1 MAERNRWALALQNAP
16 LVLRG
21 IYEYNIASRFG
32 PLRPREWVFPLTY
45 RCDARCIMCNIW
57 QGSKTGEL
65 SLDEWRDIL
74 NDPLFAGIE
83 SVTLTGGEPTLHPE
97 LLQLMELLM
106 DKLPSL
112 QRLTLNTNGLG
123 TKRVVE
129 QCEEL
134 LDLCTARGIRLFAAI
149 SLDSIGPLHD
159 EMRNIPGAFDKVQQT
174 LEELQRLRAGGL
186 RRGISCL
193 LTNRNLHDAENV
205 RQWSA
210 ERGLGV
216 YYMIAAFTE
225 SYYANTDRADDLAFT
240 VQQREDLAAF
250 LQKLAT
256 EKSLLNP
263 VAYWYADL
271 ARMIERGAPRAT
283 PCIFQKD
290 AFMLDARGDF
300 QWCMY
305 SRALGNVRQ
314 KSTTAI
320 YYAPDSL
327 AHRRE
332 LWAQSCRQCTIGCS
346 ITLALAKDAFKY
358 ARFLLGGK
366 P

>member
-1 MAERNRWALALQNAP
+1 MTQSLVAAQNAP
-16 LVLRG
+16 LILRG
-21 IYEYNIASRFG
+21 IYEYHIASHFG
-32 PLRPREWVFPLTY
+32 PLRPREWLFPLTY

-65 SLDEWRDIL
+65 SLDEWRDVL

-83 SVTLTGGEPTLHPE
+83 SVSLTGGEPTLHPE

-106 DKLPSL
+106 DKLPGL
-112 QRLTLNTNGLG
+112 QRLTLTTNGLG

-129 QCEEL
+129 QCAKL

-149 SLDSIGPLHD
+149 SLDGLGTLHD

-174 LEELQRLRAGGL
+174 LEELQRLQARGL

-216 YYMIAAFTE
+216 YYMIAEFTE
-225 SYYANTDRADDLAFT
+225 SYYANIDRADDLAFT
-240 VQQREDLAAF
+240 GQQREDLAAF
-250 LQKLAT
+250 LQKLAAQ
-256 EKSLLNP
+256 KSLLNP

-271 ARMIERGAPRAT
+271 ARMIERETPRAT

-300 QWCMY
+300 QWCMH
-305 SRALGNVRQ
+305 SRVLGNVRQ
-314 KSTTAI
+314 RSATRI
-320 YYAPDSL
+320 YYAPESL

-358 ARFLLGGK
+358 VRFLLGGQ